1 MPNLPV
7 SMPTSPGASD
17 IFLHVQTK
25 RAGKVKGEAVSSGH
39 EGDIVVLAWN
49 WGVAATSAI
58 GSTQSTARR
67 SYKGLTVVK
76 QIDTATTSLMAAL
89 ASNDEVKEAKLTM
102 RKSGVEQ
109 MDYFIV
115 TLNNAR
121 VAAIDHATD
130 EQGNTTESVTFLFTK
145 LEVEYRPQKTS
156 GLRGGSF
163 VFQDEVLPA
172 A

>member
-1 MPNLPV
+1 MPSLPV
-7 SMPTSPGASD
+7 SVPAAGGASD

-25 RAGKVKGEAVSSGH
+25 RAGKAKGEAVASGH
-39 EGDIVVLAWN
+39 EGDIVVRAWN

-58 GSTQSTARR
+58 GSTQATARR
-67 SYKGLTVVK
+67 SYKGMTVVK
-76 QIDTATTSLMAAL
+76 NIDSATTALMAAL

-102 RKSGVEQ
+102 RKSGADQ

-121 VAAIDHATD
+121 VAAIDHGTD
-130 EQGNTTESVTFLFTK
+130 EQGNTTESVTLLFTK